1 MTFNYF
7 MEIEGFILS
16 IVRHRTYAFEKS
28 VARSKKSP
36 DTPKTMAIALERAS
50 MV

>member
-16 IVRHRTYAFEKS
+16 IVRHRTYVFEKI
-28 VARSKKSP
+28 RSE
-36 DTPKTMAIALERAS
+36 I
-50 MV
+50 